1 MLPVMT
7 RTWNGP
13 SACSENSRPLVC
25 RSTTLYTFAFSK
37 GACPPATCGAH
48 NIRGAVD
55 VESHFIRVALS
66 CVPIGMYNELMTR
79 CIEFV
84 ADQLLTALSLSK
96 LFDAV
101 NPFDWMERISL
112 QGKTD
117 FS

>member
-1 MLPVMT
+1 
-7 RTWNGP
+7 
-13 SACSENSRPLVC
+13 
-25 RSTTLYTFAFSK
+25 
-37 GACPPATCGAH
+37 
-48 NIRGAVD
+48 
-55 VESHFIRVALS
+55 
-66 CVPIGMYNELMTR
+66 MYNELMTR